1 MSKTPQKIT
10 TLQFIIPQS
19 LYINATTE
27 YPRNLLFTKDSHRAE
42 ACSGMPFRLFYTNT
56 SKPYLADRLTGQIP
70 RGVSERTTISLV
82 PVGLGALGSAGGVE
96 VISLGVS
103 QKVTLLSA
111 LFRALSWLI
120 KS

>member
-1 MSKTPQKIT
+1 
-10 TLQFIIPQS
+10 
-19 LYINATTE
+19 
-27 YPRNLLFTKDSHRAE
+27 
-42 ACSGMPFRLFYTNT
+42 MPFRLFYTNT